1 MRSASSSSRNP
12 KSETLTSGAIEEP
25 VPQGVAPAPP
35 RTAVPPRW
43 RTLLLALASI
53 VVAAAFV
60 LLVVTVIAI
69 IAWVV
74 LGAANALPD
83 PDRKWPRLSAWALVA
98 IPAVAILL
106 AFLINRGSE
115 GRTFYA
121 QQRAN
126 RRVSLLLLVAM
137 VGLVV
142 ALGEAIAASFTFD
155 SYWALVGAGIAVIL
169 GLGAAGFAH
178 FSGPG
183 AVLSSTRARQLKQTA
198 KGRERVL
205 LNVVDELS
213 VAANMPPPTVYV
225 IQDESLNAM
234 AVGTKPSNSALA
246 LTSGMVARFDREQLQ
261 GVVGHE
267 LAHIRNLDSRYGVY
281 VAILVGLIALVT
293 DGFLRMVIRAW
304 AEGAFFRG
312 AVFADDDAK
321 GAIAGLAAGITFGIF
336 LLLIAALLR
345 IFAPIASLLVQAAT
359 SRQREFLA
367 DATAVELTRNPAGLA
382 RALGA
387 LREDRDP
394 LDFANRGSQHLW
406 FANPIG
412 VGKLTSSRASWFST
426 HPTLDNR
433 IERLG
438 ELYPQLHEVN
448 ENARSAGWDP
458 RD

>member
-1 MRSASSSSRNP
+1 M
-12 KSETLTSGAIEEP
+12 
-25 VPQGVAPAPP
+25 
-35 RTAVPPRW
+35 
-43 RTLLLALASI
+43 
-53 VVAAAFV
+53 AFA

-69 IAWVV
+69 IGWII

-121 QQRAN
+121 QQKAN
-126 RRVSLLLLVAM
+126 RRVSALLLVAM

-155 SYWALVGAGIAVIL
+155 SYGALVGAGIAVVA

-183 AVLSSTRARQLKQTA
+183 AVLSSTRARRLERPA
-198 KGRERVL
+198 AGRDGVL

-213 VAANMPPPTVYV
+213 VSANMPAPAVYV
-225 IQDESLNAM
+225 IQDDSLNAL
-234 AVGTKPSNSALA
+234 AVGTKPSNAALA
-246 LTSGMVARFDREQLQ
+246 VTSGMVDRFDREQLQ

-281 VAILVGLIALVT
+281 VAILVGLVALVT
-293 DGFLRMVIRAW
+293 DGFLRMVVRAW

-312 AVFADDDAK
+312 AALADDDAR
-321 GAIAGLAAGITFGIF
+321 GALAGLAAGVVFGLF

-367 DATAVELTRNPAGLA
+367 DATSVELTRNPTGLA
-382 RALGA
+382 RALAA
-387 LREDRDP
+387 LRDDRDP

-406 FANPIG
+406 FGNPVQAG
-412 VGKLTSSRASWFST
+412 RLEGARTNWLST
-426 HPTLDNR
+426 HPTLDAR
-433 IERLG
+433 IARLG
-438 ELYPQLHEVN
+438 ELYPQLDAAEP
-448 ENARSAGWDP
+448 ESAFP
-458 RD
+458 

>member
-1 MRSASSSSRNP
+1 LA
-12 KSETLTSGAIEEP
+12 SGAVEGR
-25 VPQGVAPAPP
+25 VDQDSAAARP
-35 RTAVPPRW
+35 RTKIPPRW

-60 LLVVTVIAI
+60 LLIAVVVAI
-69 IAWVV
+69 IGWVV

-106 AFLINRGSE
+106 AFLINRGGE

-155 SYWALVGAGIAVIL
+155 SYGALVGAGIAVIL

-183 AVLSSTRARQLKQTA
+183 AVLSSTRARRLERPGM
-198 KGRERVL
+198 GRDGVL

-213 VAANMPPPTVYV
+213 ISANMPPPTVYV
-225 IQDESLNAM
+225 IQDDSLNAL
-234 AVGTKPSNSALA
+234 AVGTKPSNAALA
-246 LTSGMVARFDREQLQ
+246 VTSGMVARFDREQLQ

-281 VAILVGLIALVT
+281 VAILVGLVALVT

-312 AVFADDDAK
+312 AAFGDDAK
-321 GAIAGLAAGITFGIF
+321 GAIAGLAAGVTFGIF

-345 IFAPIASLLVQAAT
+345 IFAPIASLLVQAAV

-387 LREDRDP
+387 LRDDHDP
-394 LDFANRGSQHLW
+394 LDYANRGSQHLW
-406 FANPIG
+406 FTNPVG
-412 VGKLTSSRASWFST
+412 VGKLNSARTSWFST

-438 ELYPQLHEVN
+438 ELYPQLNELD
-448 ENARSAGWDP
+448 ENARSAGWEP
-458 RD
+458 RE

>member
-1 MRSASSSSRNP
+1 M
-12 KSETLTSGAIEEP
+12 
-25 VPQGVAPAPP
+25 
-35 RTAVPPRW
+35 
-43 RTLLLALASI
+43 
-53 VVAAAFV
+53 

-69 IAWVV
+69 IVWVV

-106 AFLINRGSE
+106 AFLINRGGE

-126 RRVSLLLLVAM
+126 RRVSMLLLVAM

-155 SYWALVGAGIAVIL
+155 AYGALVGAGIAVIA
-169 GLGAAGFAH
+169 GVGAAAFAH

-183 AVLSSTRARQLKQTA
+183 AVLSSTRARRLERPA
-198 KGRERVL
+198 KGRDGVL

-213 VAANMPPPTVYV
+213 VSANMPPPTVYV
-225 IQDESLNAM
+225 IQDESLNAL
-234 AVGTKPSNSALA
+234 AVGTRPGNAALA
-246 LTSGMVARFDREQLQ
+246 VTSGMVDRFDREQLQ

-281 VAILVGLIALVT
+281 VAILVGLVALVT
-293 DGFLRMVIRAW
+293 DGFLRIVIRAW

-312 AVFADDDAK
+312 ASLVDDDAK
-321 GAIAGLAAGITFGIF
+321 GAIAGLATGVVFGLF
-336 LLLIAALLR
+336 LLLIALLLR
-345 IFAPIASLLVQAAT
+345 VFAPIASLLVQAAV

-367 DATAVELTRNPAGLA
+367 DATAVELTRNPTGLA

-387 LREDRDP
+387 LRDDRDP

-406 FANPIG
+406 FSNPVGLGRPGGARANW
-412 VGKLTSSRASWFST
+412 LAT
-426 HPTLDNR
+426 HPTLDAR

-438 ELYPQLHEVN
+438 ELYPQLGEV
-448 ENARSAGWDP
+448 AGAEG
-458 RD
+458 RLGAVERL